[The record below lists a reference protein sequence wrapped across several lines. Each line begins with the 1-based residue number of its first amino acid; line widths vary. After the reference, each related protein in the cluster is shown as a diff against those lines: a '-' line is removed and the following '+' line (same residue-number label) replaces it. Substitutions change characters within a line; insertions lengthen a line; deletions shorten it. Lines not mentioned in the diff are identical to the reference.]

1 LQDKGFRLSK
11 SLKSFKNFKSP
22 TAHEKTC
29 GKLKKTMKK
38 LKPDKKAKATHQQ
51 RKKFCDKS

>member
-1 LQDKGFRLSK
+1 LSK